1 MVGLPACAADHQS
14 CNAGEIVVSKLPQG
28 SFLLWFCSVV
38 VCTVTH
44 SPNEW
49 KCPDLVLR
57 GVWCKNL
64 PNQKCRLNCSGD
76 SWWIWEQLRVVVW
89 MSLGKLQRLGVY
101 HTKTKK
107 HFKLE
112 SPVNQRSLSVDC
124 MRETHASRACI
135 NDTHC
140 ISSTET
146 PGTARYTDK
155 VNPSIFLTACS
166 IVGGTV
172 SSVYPL
178 GLWSP
183 PNLELD
189 NQKKL
194 NGCHQY

>member
-1 MVGLPACAADHQS
+1 MDCLHVLQTIRAAMLEKSWFLSYLKD
-14 CNAGEIVVSKLPQG
+14 L
-28 SFLLWFCSVV
+28 FLLWFCSVV

-76 SWWIWEQLRVVVW
+76 PWWIWEQLKVVVW

-124 MRETHASRACI
+124 MRGNPRVQSLHQWHPLHQQHR
-135 NDTHC
+135 DTWD
-140 ISSTET
+140 SSLHWQSQSIHFLNCLFNCGWHRVQCV
-146 PGTARYTDK
+146 PFRPMI
-155 VNPSIFLTACS
+155 PSKPWT
-166 IVGGTV
+166 G
-172 SSVYPL
+172 
-178 GLWSP
+178 
-183 PNLELD
+183 
-189 NQKKL
+189 
-194 NGCHQY
+194 